1 MAPPL
6 PCREI
11 LSVLP
16 DAIIVAN
23 NRGAVVYANPA
34 AEMMLGW
41 EPGELVGCS
50 LTAIMPERMHAR
62 HRAAFERF
70 ITTHVP
76 RVMGRPLRVP
86 AVRRDGVE
94 LDVDL
99 TLGMLRSNDGC
110 ELIVG
115 SLRDLRDRVELERQ
129 IDLARSLRAA
139 ATAATRLTSVL
150 DLEHVLRTAVEV
162 LAFDFDAALA
172 RIWLWDPETGVL
184 HLRASEG
191 LSRRVHG
198 SPREHIDPATH
209 PYKLGRVARERRP
222 FFKNGLSGDAQ
233 FDQDWV
239 VRERLQAASVFPLLI
254 AGELTGVLVSF
265 FRHPMDEE
273 VFEVLG
279 TLAALV
285 ATAINDSILYEKAR
299 RALLARDEI
308 LAIVS
313 HDLRNPLGAIG
324 LSAALLLREGA
335 RELPQQA
342 LRIQRCVER
351 MDQLTSDLLDLSA
364 IESGRLAISRSEQPV
379 RAVVAEAIEALQPL
393 ASEKDV
399 RLTNETQHLEAMV
412 SCDLAR
418 IVQVLS
424 NLIGNAVKFT
434 DPGGEVTVRAT
445 EEGDRIMYTVSD
457 TGAGIAEIDLPH
469 IFDRYWKAK
478 AGTRGV
484 GLGLAIVKGLVEA
497 HGGTVWAESSLGHG
511 STFAFTLP
519 RKPAAAR
526 AA

>member
-16 DAIIVAN
+16 DAILVAN
-23 NRGAVVYANPA
+23 MGGAIVYANPA
-34 AEMMLGW
+34 AEVMLGW
-41 EPGELVGCS
+41 EPGELVGVP
-50 LTAIMPERMHAR
+50 LTTIMPERMHAR
-62 HRAAFERF
+62 HRLAFERF
-70 ITTHVP
+70 MTTHVP

-86 AVRRDGVE
+86 ALRRDGVE
-94 LDVDL
+94 VDVDL
-99 TLGMLRSNDGC
+99 TLGVLRASDGG

-139 ATAATRLTSVL
+139 TTAATRLTSVL

-162 LAFDFDAALA
+162 LAFDYDAALA

-198 SPREHIDPATH
+198 SPREHVDPATH

-222 FFKNGLSGDAQ
+222 FFKNGLAGDAQ
-233 FDQDWV
+233 FDQAWV
-239 VRERLQAASVFPLLI
+239 VRERLQAAAVFPLLI
-254 AGELTGVLVSF
+254 AGELTGVLASF
-265 FRHPMDEE
+265 FRHPLDEE

-285 ATAINDSILYEKAR
+285 ATAINDAHLYEKAR

-342 LRIQRCVER
+342 VRIQRCVER

-364 IESGRLAISRSEQPV
+364 IESGRLAISRSEQHV
-379 RAVVAEAIEALQPL
+379 RAVAAEAVEALQPL
-393 ASEKDV
+393 ADEKHV
-399 RLTNETQHLEAMV
+399 RLTNEVQRSEAVV
-412 SCDLAR
+412 SCDSSR
-418 IVQVLS
+418 VVQVLT

-434 DPGGEVTVRAT
+434 ATGGEVAVRAA
-445 EEGDRIMYTVSD
+445 EDDDRITFTVSD
-457 TGAGIAEIDLPH
+457 TGAGIAELDLPH
-469 IFDRYWKAK
+469 VFDRYWKAT
-478 AGTRGV
+478 AGSRGV

-497 HGGTVWAESSLGHG
+497 HGGAVWAESRLGHG